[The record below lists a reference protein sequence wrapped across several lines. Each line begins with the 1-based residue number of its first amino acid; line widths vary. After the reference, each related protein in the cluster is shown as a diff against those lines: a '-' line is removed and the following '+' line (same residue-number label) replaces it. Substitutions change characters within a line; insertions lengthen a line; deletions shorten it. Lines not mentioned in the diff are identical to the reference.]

1 MENQKGRLKILLT
14 FGILFLTVLV
24 LVLLVFFA
32 GKKSYIV
39 TFDLNGG
46 TLISGSLEQ
55 TVSKGQDA
63 YPPVAVKDGAYLRGW
78 SASYKR
84 ITKDMVIEAV
94 WEYETTKGI
103 IYATGEHQNYAE
115 IIGAYKY
122 LTGDVYLG
130 AYYGEKKILGIRESA
145 FLDCAQIARVYLLDG
160 LIYIGDSAFE
170 GCSSLSEIE
179 IPETV
184 THLGAD
190 AFSGCT
196 SLEKIVLHEGLIEIG
211 ARAFEGC
218 TALKEVVLPASLMKI
233 GANAFS
239 GCEDL
244 VVTVTHTEEK
254 SYDGWV
260 RGWEG
265 DAEIIAPEGVTV
277 VNPALPDIIYPPLIF
292 PPRREEDVDLGGV
305 VVKPS
310 FKDLEELK
318 KPILREDVIWD
329 ADDPIFSDDPQDF
342 PIPSFPDGI
351 ALAGAFE
358 ELRGA

>member
-14 FGILFLTVLV
+14 FGILFLTVLI

-32 GKKSYIV
+32 GKKTYIV

-46 TLISGSLEQ
+46 TLLSGSLEQ
-55 TVSKGQDA
+55 SVTKGQDA

-78 SASYKR
+78 NASYKR

-145 FLDCAQIARVYLLDG
+145 FADCSQISRVYLLEG
-160 LIYIGDSAFE
+160 LIYIGGSAFS
-170 GCSSLSEIE
+170 GCTSLAEIE

-190 AFSGCT
+190 AFAGCT

-211 ARAFEGC
+211 ARAFENC
-218 TALKEVVLPASLMKI
+218 TALKEIVLPASLMKI
-233 GANAFS
+233 GANAFA
-239 GCEDL
+239 GCENL
-244 VVTVTHTEEK
+244 TITVTHTEGKE
-254 SYDGWV
+254 YDGWKG
-260 RGWEG
+260 GWEG
-265 DAEIIAPEGVTV
+265 DAEVVAPEGVTV
-277 VNPALPDIIYPPLIF
+277 VQPEFPGVIRPPYIF
-292 PPRREEDVDLGGV
+292 PPLRDEN
-305 VVKPS
+305 P
-310 FKDLEELK
+310 DLEELE
-318 KPILREDVIWD
+318 KPALREDIMWD
-329 ADDPIFSDDPQDF
+329 FDDPGFSEIFPDEV
-342 PIPSFPDGI
+342 IPSIPDGI
-351 ALAGAFE
+351 PDVFE
-358 ELRGA
+358 KLQDA